1 MLRTLTEETDFKFEN
16 KFIMGYIWLL
26 LLVVLIFFSPSIII
40 IGLPI
45 YGIIYFIRKNKRK
58 KEEEESERNYN
69 YRLSG
74 TIAEY
79 GKPSRTIRYEDKYM
93 LIYEDKRML
102 YLEGKLLD
110 WNNIV
115 DVRIPQEHEVYETDN
130 SNMVK
135 RSLLGWLLFGNVGG
149 AIGGA
154 TSRRVSSSYK
164 NNKGRFHLLIQ
175 TDKIQCPNIHV
186 LVGDSNTFEEI
197 RSCLNII
204 RRSA

>member
-1 MLRTLTEETDFKFEN
+1 ML
-16 KFIMGYIWLL
+16 IWL
-26 LLVVLIFFSPSIII
+26 III
-40 IGLPI
+40 VVAIWFLPI
-45 YGIIYFIRKNKRK
+45 LLPILIIWVIIKVYIQKKNEQKAEK
-58 KEEEESERNYN
+58 DYN
-69 YRLSG
+69 ERLSG
-74 TIAEY
+74 SIVMY
-79 GKPSRTIRYEDKYM
+79 GKPSRIIRYEDKYM

-102 YLEGKLLD
+102 YLEGQLLD
-110 WNNIV
+110 WNNIM

-175 TDKIQCPNIHV
+175 TDKIQCPNIH
-186 LVGDSNTFEEI
+186 LLIADSNTFEEI

-204 RRSA
+204 KRSV